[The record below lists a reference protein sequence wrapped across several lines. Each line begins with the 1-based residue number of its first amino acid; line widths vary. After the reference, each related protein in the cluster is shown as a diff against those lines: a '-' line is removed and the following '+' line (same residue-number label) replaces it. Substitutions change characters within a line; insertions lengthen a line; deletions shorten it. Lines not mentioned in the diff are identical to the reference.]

1 VQRVMRIND
10 LSVITSDV
18 IETARGTLVIGDT

>member
-1 VQRVMRIND
+1 MRIND

-18 IETARGTLVIGDT
+18 IETTRGTLVIGDT